1 MGNKAADSGGAIGVE
16 SSADITVSGASF
28 TENIAESGNG
38 GAIDASS
45 SAPLTV
51 NDAFFSRNHADNGYG
66 GALYAS
72 GLNTVLKNVKFDD
85 NTALYGGGIM
95 NFGNMTI
102 GGGSSFTNNKASA
115 GGAVFTLGTLNLDT
129 TEGNILFSGN
139 KAEDASEG
147 GADIYLNTGGSTV
160 VNIRGD
166 ANVLAMDGGF
176 PVRALSIKPAGI
188 RLFSEKMQIIRF
200 FGESLISRR
209 GQRLFTR
216 TTFWAGKIP

>member
-1 MGNKAADSGGAIGVE
+1 M
-16 SSADITVSGASF
+16 
-28 TENIAESGNG
+28 
-38 GAIDASS
+38 
-45 SAPLTV
+45 
-51 NDAFFSRNHADNGYG
+51 
-66 GALYAS
+66 
-72 GLNTVLKNVKFDD
+72 
-85 NTALYGGGIM
+85 
-95 NFGNMTI
+95 
-102 GGGSSFTNNKASA
+102 
-115 GGAVFTLGTLNLDT
+115 DT

-200 FGESLISRR
+200 FGESLISQR
-209 GQRLFTR
+209 GLRLFTR
-216 TTFWAGKIP
+216 TIFWREEYRSQWFGFAFCTQRPVRQSESGKERTFGFAEFGRFFAEYADG